1 MRFCDFTYSFHM
13 LGDDGL
19 AKEGKKFESDI
30 ETSAKEQ
37 GIYYMRIRDVNLPP
51 DVRMRVKLP
60 QNKFDNLLFYKGHLF
75 PLELKS
81 TKAKS
86 ISFSE
91 SIIKQHQ
98 LDSLKE
104 AAGYEGVIAGLLF
117 NFRECDN
124 KTFFVHINDFLTYK
138 NIAENELDHTYES
151 KVNKSSIPIGIC
163 EEIGKP
169 VTNLKKKINYRH
181 YINKLLDELID
192 KYGEDIHK

>member
-1 MRFCDFTYSFHM
+1 M
-13 LGDDGL
+13 
-19 AKEGKKFESDI
+19 AKEGKIFESDVEI
-30 ETSAKEQ
+30 SSKEQ

-86 ISFSE
+86 VSFAE

-104 AAGYEGVIAGLLF
+104 ASTYDGVIAGLLF
-117 NFRECDN
+117 NFRESEN
-124 KTFFVHINDFLTYK
+124 KTYFVHINDFLEYK
-138 NIAENELDHTYES
+138 KIAENELEHTYES
-151 KVNKSSIPIGIC
+151 KVNKSSIPIAIC
-163 EEIGKP
+163 EEIGVP
-169 VTNLKKKINYRH
+169 IVNLKKKIRYRF
-181 YINKLLDELID
+181 YINKLLDELIS
-192 KYGEDIHK
+192 KYGEDTYK